1 MYQNQPDP
9 KVIAAEKAKKEML
22 AKAAKAKEIQ
32 QKTQALITELGEIE
46 LIKIQIEQR
55 HTIARDFLEDLSN
68 REKEFTKL
76 VFEKYGKSNI
86 DPSTGEIINLD

>member
-1 MYQNQPDP
+1 MGIVSEKKFLTEEEFKTLQQIQEETQN
-9 KVIAAEKAKKEML
+9 VIL
-22 AKAAKAKEIQ
+22 
-32 QKTQALITELGEIE
+32 ELGQIE

-68 REKEFTKL
+68 REKEFTKS

>member
-1 MYQNQPDP
+1 METVTTEKKFLTEEEFKTLQGIQEETQN
-9 KVIAAEKAKKEML
+9 VIL
-22 AKAAKAKEIQ
+22 
-32 QKTQALITELGEIE
+32 ELGQIE

-68 REKEFTKL
+68 KEKNFTQS

>member
-1 MYQNQPDP
+1 METVTTEKKFLTEEEFKTLQQIQEETQN
-9 KVIAAEKAKKEML
+9 VIL
-22 AKAAKAKEIQ
+22 
-32 QKTQALITELGEIE
+32 ELGQIE

-68 REKEFTKL
+68 REKEFTKS
-76 VFEKYGKSNI
+76 VFEKYGRSNI

>member
-1 MYQNQPDP
+1 METVTTEKKFLTEEEFKTLQQIQEETQN
-9 KVIAAEKAKKEML
+9 VIL
-22 AKAAKAKEIQ
+22 
-32 QKTQALITELGEIE
+32 ELGQIE

-68 REKEFTKL
+68 REKNFTQL

>member
-1 MYQNQPDP
+1 METVTTEKKFLTEEEFKTLQQIQEETQN
-9 KVIAAEKAKKEML
+9 VIL
-22 AKAAKAKEIQ
+22 
-32 QKTQALITELGEIE
+32 ELGQIE

-68 REKEFTKL
+68 REKEFTKS

>member
-1 MYQNQPDP
+1 MEAVTTEKKFLTEEEFKTLQQIQEETQN
-9 KVIAAEKAKKEML
+9 VIL
-22 AKAAKAKEIQ
+22 
-32 QKTQALITELGEIE
+32 ELGQIE

>member
-1 MYQNQPDP
+1 METVTTEKKFLTEEEFKTLQQIQEETQN
-9 KVIAAEKAKKEML
+9 VIL
-22 AKAAKAKEIQ
+22 
-32 QKTQALITELGEIE
+32 ELGQIE

>member
-1 MYQNQPDP
+1 MEQVTTEKKFLTEEEFKTLQQIQEETQT
-9 KVIAAEKAKKEML
+9 VIL
-22 AKAAKAKEIQ
+22 
-32 QKTQALITELGEIE
+32 ELGQIE

-55 HTIARDFLEDLSN
+55 HVIAKEFLEDLSN

-86 DPSTGEIINLD
+86 DPSTGEILSLD

>member
-1 MYQNQPDP
+1 METVTTEKKFLTEEEFKTLQQIQEETQN
-9 KVIAAEKAKKEML
+9 VIL
-22 AKAAKAKEIQ
+22 
-32 QKTQALITELGEIE
+32 ELGQIE

-68 REKEFTKL
+68 REKNFTLL

>member
-1 MYQNQPDP
+1 METVTTEKKFLTEEEFKTLQQIQEETQN
-9 KVIAAEKAKKEML
+9 VIL
-22 AKAAKAKEIQ
+22 
-32 QKTQALITELGEIE
+32 ELGQIE

-55 HTIARDFLEDLSN
+55 NTIARDFLEDLSN
-68 REKEFTKL
+68 REKNFTQL

>member
-1 MYQNQPDP
+1 MEQVTTEKKFLTEEEFKTLQQIQEETQN
-9 KVIAAEKAKKEML
+9 VIL
-22 AKAAKAKEIQ
+22 
-32 QKTQALITELGEIE
+32 ELGQIE

-68 REKEFTKL
+68 REKEFTKS